1 MIELNL
7 PGILAATLSGMI
19 LGALWYSPLLFGKA
33 WMQAIGK
40 TPETLGRPTG
50 PMIGSIFASL
60 LSACG
65 VAILFSLAGVAS
77 LSVAVGVGLVLGL
90 LIVFPALLSDNL
102 FCRWG
107 TKLLMIQSGYRVMSV
122 VLMSLALYFVR

>member
-1 MIELNL
+1 
-7 PGILAATLSGMI
+7 
-19 LGALWYSPLLFGKA
+19 
-33 WMQAIGK
+33 
-40 TPETLGRPTG
+40 
-50 PMIGSIFASL
+50 MIGSIFASF

-77 LSVAVGVGLVLGL
+77 LSVAVGIGLVLGL

-107 TKLLMIQSGYRVMSV
+107 AKLLMIQSGYRVVSV
-122 VLMSLALYFVR
+122 VLMSLALYFVREP

>member
-1 MIELNL
+1 MVV
-7 PGILAATLSGMI
+7 GGS
-19 LGALWYSPLLFGKA
+19 
-33 WMQAIGK
+33 AIGS
-40 TPETLGRPTG
+40 G
-50 PMIGSIFASL
+50 P
-60 LSACG
+60 C
-65 VAILFSLAGVAS
+65 V
-77 LSVAVGVGLVLGL
+77 VAVGVGLVLGL